1 MLLIDTISNNKE
13 ETLIGLKKRGFK
25 DLKIIDKIIDLNLS
39 RKKIQQELDQIL
51 FESNNIS
58 KKISEI
64 FKSGN
69 NDDSVSTLKEKSSD
83 LKLKS
88 KNLSDQLEKTKS
100 DIFEL
105 LTTIPNIPD
114 NEVPEGLSIDDNIEV
129 YRSSEK
135 IESDKNLKTHWD
147 LAKEYDIIDFELGSK
162 ITGSG
167 FPVYKGKGAKL
178 QRGLINYFL
187 DKNTS
192 AGYTEFQVPHLVN
205 SDSAFATGQL
215 PDKDGQMYHVNEDN
229 FYLIPTAEV
238 PLTNIYRDKI
248 LSSDE
253 IPVLLTGYTPCFRR
267 EAGSYGAEVRGLNRL
282 HQFDKVEIVRLEHP
296 DNSSQALLN
305 MKEHVKE
312 ILGELEIDFRILNL
326 CAGDLGFTSSI
337 TYDFEIFSK
346 GQKKWLEISSVSNFK
361 SYQSNRLNLKFKNKE
376 GKNELLHTLNG
387 SSLALPRVM
396 AGLIENNQT
405 NKGIQVPKVLIPY
418 TGFDLIN

>member
-1 MLLIDTISNNKE
+1 MLSIDTISNNKE

-58 KKISEI
+58 RKISEI
-64 FKSGN
+64 FKSG
-69 NDDSVSTLKEKSSD
+69 DSGDSVSNLKEKSSD

-135 IESDKNLKTHWD
+135 IGSDKNLKTHWD

-192 AGYTEFQVPHLVN
+192 AGYTEFQVPYLVN

-248 LSSDE
+248 LSADD
-253 IPVLLTGYTPCFRR
+253 IPVLLSGYTPCFRR

-296 DNSSQALLN
+296 DNYNQALID

-312 ILGELEIDFRILNL
+312 ILGELELDFRILNL

-376 GKNELLHTLNG
+376 GKNEFLHTLNG
-387 SSLALPRVM
+387 SSLALPRVI

-405 NKGIQVPKVLIPY
+405 NEGIQVPKVLVPY

>member
-1 MLLIDTISNNKE
+1 MLSIDTISNNKE

-64 FKSGN
+64 FKSG
-69 NDDSVSTLKEKSSD
+69 DSGDSVSNLKEKSSD

-135 IESDKNLKTHWD
+135 IGSDKNLKTHWD

-187 DKNTS
+187 DKNIS

-248 LSSDE
+248 LSADE

-296 DNSSQALLN
+296 DNSNQALVD

-312 ILGELEIDFRILNL
+312 ILSELEIDFRILNL

-376 GKNELLHTLNG
+376 GKNEFLHTLNG
-387 SSLALPRVM
+387 SSLALPRVI

-405 NKGIQVPKVLIPY
+405 DEGIQVPKVLIPY

>member
-1 MLLIDTISNNKE
+1 MLSIDSISNNKE

-248 LSSDE
+248 LSADE
-253 IPVLLTGYTPCFRR
+253 MPVLLTGYTPCFRR

-296 DNSSQALLN
+296 DNSSLALLD

-361 SYQSNRLNLKFKNKE
+361 SCQSNRLNLKFKNKE

-405 NKGIQVPKVLIPY
+405 NDGIQVPKVLVPY

>member
-1 MLLIDTISNNKE
+1 MLSIDSISNNKE

-69 NDDSVSTLKEKSSD
+69 NDDSVSTLKEESSD

-296 DNSSQALLN
+296 DNSSQALLD

-405 NKGIQVPKVLIPY
+405 NEGIQVPKVLVPY

>member
-1 MLLIDTISNNKE
+1 MLSIDTISNNKD

-25 DLKIIDKIIDLNLS
+25 GLKIIDKIIDLNLS

-64 FKSGN
+64 FKSGDS
-69 NDDSVSTLKEKSSD
+69 DDSISNLKEKSSD

-88 KNLSDQLEKTKS
+88 KNLSGQLEKTKS
-100 DIFEL
+100 EIFEL

-135 IESDKNLKTHWD
+135 IGSDKNLKTHWD

-229 FYLIPTAEV
+229 FYLIPTGEV
-238 PLTNIYRDKI
+238 PITNIYRDKI
-248 LSSDE
+248 LSADE

-282 HQFDKVEIVRLEHP
+282 HEFDKVEIVRLEHP
-296 DNSSQALLN
+296 DNSNQALLD

-387 SSLALPRVM
+387 SSLALPRLM

-405 NKGIQVPKVLIPY
+405 NEGIQVPKVLVPY

>member
-1 MLLIDTISNNKE
+1 MLSIDIISNNKK

-25 DLKIIDKIIDLNLS
+25 DLKIIEKIIDLNLS
-39 RKKIQQELDQIL
+39 RKKIQQELDQSL

-69 NDDSVSTLKEKSSD
+69 NDDSVSVMKEKSSD

-88 KNLSDQLEKTKS
+88 KALSDELEKTKS
-100 DIFEL
+100 EIFEL
-105 LTTIPNIPD
+105 LTSIPNLPD
-114 NEVPEGLSIDDNIEV
+114 KKVPEGLTFGDNIEV
-129 YRSSEK
+129 YRSNEK
-135 IESDKNLKTHWD
+135 IESDESLKTHWD

-192 AGYTEFQVPHLVN
+192 AGYTEFQVPHIVN

-248 LSSDE
+248 LSEDE
-253 IPVLLTGYTPCFRR
+253 IPILLTGYTPCFRR
-267 EAGSYGAEVRGLNRL
+267 EAGSYGSEVRGLNRL

-312 ILGELEIDFRILNL
+312 ILGELKVDFRILNL

-376 GKNELLHTLNG
+376 GKNQLLHTLNG

-405 NKGIQVPKVLIPY
+405 NEGIQIPKALIPY

>member
-1 MLLIDTISNNKE
+1 MLSVDQISNNKE

-25 DLKIIDKIIDLNLS
+25 DFAVIDKIIDLNVS

-58 KKISEI
+58 KEI
-64 FKSGN
+64 AETFKSGSDN
-69 NDDSVSTLKEKSSD
+69 SNVSS

-88 KNLSDQLEKTKS
+88 GDLKVKSKSLSDQLEKTKS

-105 LTTIPNIPD
+105 LTSIPNIPD
-114 NEVPEGLSIDDNIEV
+114 SEVPEGLSLDKNIEV
-129 YRSSEK
+129 YRSSENP
-135 IESDKNLKTHWD
+135 ESEEKLKNHWD
-147 LAKEYDIIDFELGSK
+147 LAKEYNIIDFELGSK

-167 FPVYKGKGAKL
+167 FPVYIGKGAKL
-178 QRGLINYFL
+178 QRALINFFL

-192 AGYTEFQVPHLVN
+192 AGYTEFQVPNIVN

-215 PDKDGQMYHVNEDN
+215 PDKDGQMYYINEDN

-238 PLTNIYRDKI
+238 PLTNIYRNKI
-248 LSSDE
+248 LSVDE
-253 IPVLLTGYTPCFRR
+253 LPVLLTGYTPCFRR
-267 EAGSYGAEVRGLNRL
+267 EAGSYGSEVRGLNRL

-296 DNSSQALLN
+296 DKSNQALSE
-305 MKEHVKE
+305 MKDHIKK
-312 ILGELEIDFRILNL
+312 ILAELEVDFRILNL

-346 GQKKWLEISSVSNFK
+346 GQRKWLEVSSVSNFK
-361 SYQSNRLNLKFKNKE
+361 SYQSNRLNLKYKNKD
-376 GKNELLHTLNG
+376 GKNVLLHTLNG

-396 AGLIENNQT
+396 AGLIENNQG
-405 NKGIQVPKVLIPY
+405 NKGIQIPKALVPY

>member
-1 MLLIDTISNNKE
+1 MLSIDTISNNKE

-64 FKSGN
+64 FKSGDSDN
-69 NDDSVSTLKEKSSD
+69 SVSNLKEKSSD

-129 YRSSEK
+129 YRSSKK
-135 IESDKNLKTHWD
+135 IESDNNLKTHWD
-147 LAKEYDIIDFELGSK
+147 LAKEYNIIDFELGSK

-167 FPVYKGKGAKL
+167 FPVYKGKGARL

-387 SSLALPRVM
+387 SSLALPRIM
-396 AGLIENNQT
+396 AGIIENNQT
-405 NKGIQVPKVLIPY
+405 NEGILVPKVLVPY